1 MSNPPGTLYI
11 VATPIG
17 NLADISP
24 RAREVLAHVQ
34 GILAEDTR
42 EAVKLLA
49 HIGTQK
55 AITRYDEHTRGV
67 REDEILQRLRA
78 GESLALVA
86 DRGTP
91 NIADPGGRL
100 VERVYREC
108 PGVKVVPIPGPSALS
123 AALSVCG
130 FPLQQYT
137 GYGFLPL
144 KNGRQTIMK
153 RMVEDERPA
162 VFFESPHRV
171 EKVLQFFIDHCPER
185 EVFVGRE
192 LTKTFE
198 HLYRGTPA
206 DVLAS
211 LRADAVKGEFVVVL
225 GPKKNA

>member
-1 MSNPPGTLYI
+1 MSGTLAI

-17 NLADISP
+17 NLNDLSP
-24 RAREVLAHVQ
+24 RAKDTLAHCSAV
-34 GILAEDTR
+34 LAEDTR
-42 EAVKLLA
+42 EAAKLLQ
-49 HIGTQK
+49 HIGAEKTVV
-55 AITRYDEHTRGV
+55 RYDEHTRGA
-67 REDEILQRLRA
+67 REDAILDRLRK
-78 GESLALVA
+78 GENLALVA

-108 PGVKVVPIPGPSALS
+108 PGVKVIPIPGPSAMA

-130 FPLQQYT
+130 FPLQQFT

-144 KNGRQTIMK
+144 KNGRQGILK
-153 RMVEDERPA
+153 RMVEDPRPA
-162 VFFESPHRV
+162 VFFESPHRI
-171 EKVLQFFIDHCPER
+171 EKVLQLFADTCPER

-198 HLYRGTPA
+198 HLYRGKPA
-206 DVLAS
+206 DALAA

-225 GPKKNA
+225 GPG